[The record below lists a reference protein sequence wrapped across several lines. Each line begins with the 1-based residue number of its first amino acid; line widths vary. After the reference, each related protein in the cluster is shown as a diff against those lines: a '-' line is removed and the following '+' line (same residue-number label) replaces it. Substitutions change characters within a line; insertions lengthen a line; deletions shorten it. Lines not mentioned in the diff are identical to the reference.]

1 MEMLL
6 GFGILGIV
14 LVTLYFS
21 NVVLSKLS
29 SKEVKDKVLF
39 THGKE

>member
-1 MEMLL
+1 MEIFL
-6 GFGILGIV
+6 GFGILSIV
-14 LVTLYFS
+14 FVTLYFS